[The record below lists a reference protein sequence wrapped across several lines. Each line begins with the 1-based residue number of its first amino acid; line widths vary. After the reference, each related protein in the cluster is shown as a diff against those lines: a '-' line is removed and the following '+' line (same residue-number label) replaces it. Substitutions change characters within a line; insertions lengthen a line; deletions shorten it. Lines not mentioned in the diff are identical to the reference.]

1 MQRLVRF
8 SIFENANTCPY
19 TANLFAGFK
28 SLTMLNSK
36 LPVSL
41 FAGLM
46 AQPLPT
52 FLILFPAM
60 PQVGNSALVIK
71 IFSFANLFVSFY
83 SANELSHAP
92 PLFSGIVYPTLSD
105 KPRT

>member
-1 MQRLVRF
+1 
-8 SIFENANTCPY
+8 
-19 TANLFAGFK
+19 
-28 SLTMLNSK
+28 
-36 LPVSL
+36 
-41 FAGLM
+41 
-46 AQPLPT
+46 
-52 FLILFPAM
+52 M